1 MTGISGFR
9 SAFRPVDVY
18 GQLGKNL
25 VSQNSDRPEYLPEKG
40 LTRYPF
46 ATPIEIP
53 NSGRIFKNYITKA
66 EIVEAKN
73 YYILNIY
80 TKHSG
85 PISYVVS
92 RITEKNG
99 FPKYFLKDAGY
110 FEPKQVS
117 DITKIVFEKIAS
129 MDKSKEKILAEI
141 KSVLNDAY
149 VCKNHT
155 QQKVAIRRVMMKDT
169 GRQHCYSVI
178 APGTNMLKSAY
189 IIKNKNNIVLKIDG
203 LNGRTYNC
211 TAKLK
216 NYNSFVNLEE
226 LNSYGIP
233 NDSEPYMKPLTPE
246 ERTDMI
252 NTLIIIRDQAETN
265 QEYKD
270 CINAIVR
277 TLG

>member
-53 NSGRIFKNYITKA
+53 NSGMIFKNYITKA
-66 EIVEAKN
+66 EIVEAKD
-73 YYILNIY
+73 YSILNIF
-80 TKHSG
+80 TKQGG

-92 RITEKNG
+92 KFTEPDG

-117 DITKIVFEKIAS
+117 DITNIVVKKIIS
-129 MDKSKEKILAEI
+129 MDKSKEKIFAEI
-141 KSVLNDAY
+141 NSVLNDAY

-155 QQKVAIRRVMMKDT
+155 NQKVAIRRVMMKDT
-169 GRQHCYSVI
+169 GRQHFYSVI
-178 APGTNMLKSAY
+178 APGTNMLQSAY
-189 IIKNKNNIVLKIDG
+189 IIKNKNNVVLKIDG

-211 TAKLK
+211 TAEL
-216 NYNSFVNLEE
+216 NYNSSASIDKLY
-226 LNSYGIP
+226 SYGIP
-233 NDSEPYMKPLTPE
+233 NDSGPYMKPLTPE
-246 ERTDMI
+246 EKTDMI
-252 NTLIIIRDQAETN
+252 NTLTIIKAQAETN

-270 CINAIVR
+270 CINAIVK